1 MTRRDFERLVARA
14 IHMIPDE
21 FLRRVD
27 NLSFQIEDWA
37 DAETL
42 NEAGLR
48 DPRDLLGHYRGCPL
62 PERTH
67 QYQDLADVIT
77 IYQQAVE
84 DCHRRTGTGLLRIVG
99 ETVLH
104 ELAHYFGFDEEAM
117 DEIEQWWQRTDGDG
131 IGGPGDS

>member
-1 MTRRDFERLVARA
+1 LKRQDFARLVERVIAS
-14 IHMIPDE
+14 IPAD
-21 FLRRVD
+21 FLREIE

-42 NEAGLR
+42 SEVGFD
-48 DPRDLLGHYRGCPL
+48 DPRDLLGYYRGCPL

-67 QYQDLADVIT
+67 EYHDLPDVII

-84 DCHRRTGTGLLRIVG
+84 NYRNETDAPLLRIIR

-104 ELAHYFGFDEEAM
+104 ELAHYFGFSEEEM
-117 DEIEQWWQRTDGDG
+117 DVIEQIWAASDE
-131 IGGPGDS
+131 